1 MTLLELMV
9 TMVIVATLLGLG
21 VGAFRNMST
30 ADRVAAMRIK
40 DALRAARQFAL
51 RESAP
56 ASVVVEPRDGVVY
69 GLGLRTVGNWH
80 FEDAD
85 GTGWPTPALHDPG
98 GLLRD
103 GVIGSALR
111 VTEET
116 RLSIPDLPA
125 SFDSPW
131 GFGVDVHVRPEQAV
145 RPMTLLERPGSWALR
160 LDEDD
165 ALEVTVFLAA
175 EPQVQEFRRTLP
187 EVRLA
192 PDRFTRLTVVC
203 DGRVLHVA
211 VDGVRV
217 GDDTQFESPRRLAVV
232 RRVPLGTG
240 DGPTRFRGALD
251 ELRIESIV
259 RGADDPLP
267 EEIVLDGK
275 AQVVHLDAFGHLD
288 PHWHAAPVTV
298 TFRYGEPSV
307 RTVVEFGL
315 LGTVRSWTE
324 GP

>member
-1 MTLLELMV
+1 VTLLELMV

-21 VGAFRNMST
+21 VGAFRNLST
-30 ADRVAAMRIK
+30 ADRVAALRIK

-56 ASVVVEPRDGVVY
+56 ASVVVEPEAGVVY

-80 FEDAD
+80 FEDDA
-85 GTGWPTPALHDPG
+85 GTGWPTAARYDAA
-98 GLLRD
+98 GLLRG
-103 GVIGSALR
+103 GVIGSALA
-111 VTEET
+111 VTDESG
-116 RLSIPDLPA
+116 LSIPDLPD

-131 GFGVDVHVRPEQAV
+131 GFGVDVYVRPEQEV

-160 LDEDD
+160 LDADD
-165 ALEVTVFLAA
+165 ALEVSVYLAA
-175 EPQVQEFRRTLP
+175 EPQVEEFRRTLP

-211 VDGVRV
+211 VDGARA
-217 GDDTQFESPRRLAVV
+217 GDDTVFERPRRLAVV
-232 RRVPLGTG
+232 RRVPIGTG
-240 DGPTRFRGALD
+240 HGPARFRGALD
-251 ELRIESIV
+251 ELRVEAVV
-259 RGADDPLP
+259 RGTDDPLP
-267 EEIVLDGK
+267 QEIVLDGK

-288 PHWHAAPVTV
+288 PHWHAAPVLV
-298 TFRYGEPSV
+298 AFRYGEPPV

-324 GP
+324 RP